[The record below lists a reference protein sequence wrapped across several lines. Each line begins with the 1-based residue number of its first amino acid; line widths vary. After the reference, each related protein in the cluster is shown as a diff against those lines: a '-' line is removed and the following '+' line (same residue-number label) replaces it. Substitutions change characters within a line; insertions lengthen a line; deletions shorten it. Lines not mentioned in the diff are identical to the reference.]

1 MAINFS
7 DSTEMGTA
15 PKMGRTAFLIYER
28 GGSFQD
34 IFSYTVGTGS
44 HNRVILPINSYRD
57 HYGILNSKSSNQFR
71 VNVTGAYYV
80 TSWVSGHHWN
90 HYFPPFLYDNT
101 TNGFAHRCNNA
112 LTGEESNIHVQPSFT
127 QSHDSHYDVGQTY
140 WLSTGHDYGIR
151 YSGESSGGLGSS
163 TNYLQGGYQL
173 GGVQIAHDLMRVSIS
188 LMEKI

>member
-7 DSTEMGTA
+7 DSTEIGTA
-15 PKMGRTAFLIYER
+15 PKIGRTAFLIYDR
-28 GGSFQD
+28 GSSFQD
-34 IFSYTVGTGS
+34 IFTYTVGTGS
-44 HNRVILPINSYRD
+44 HNRVTLPINSYRD
-57 HYGILNSKSSNQFR
+57 HYGILNSKSSNKFR

-80 TSWVSGHHWN
+80 NTWVSGHQWE

-112 LTGEESNIHVQPSFT
+112 LTGEESNIHVQPSYT
-127 QSHDSHYDVGQTY
+127 ASDDSHVDVGQMY
-140 WLSTGHDYGIR
+140 WLSTGADYSIR
-151 YSGESSGGLGSS
+151 LSSENSGGLGTG

-173 GGVQIAHDLMRVSIS
+173 GSVQIAHDLMRVSIA

>member
-7 DSTEMGTA
+7 DSTEIGTA

-80 TSWVSGHHWN
+80 TSWVSGHHWE